1 MWRRRGMI
9 SSWEN
14 PHYLKVNH
22 WRSSERLHS
31 LTTPPVTS
39 VQPPRTLGRRSPSTS
54 PIILLLG
61 SGRSSHRRPVST
73 RLRPTAPARLFRP
86 CSCASID
93 RDATRR
99 DATAGPPACW
109 PAVSRMCV
117 VAELSAPPRI
127 TPSIT
132 SRRTRRQTPLR
143 FLASPLLRREGSSEL
158 REHIQRPPSSCAKAV
173 ASAAAFLSG
182 QLSVPP
188 PVTTTPLTLED
199 SRSLNFLWLLLPPAA
214 PISFRGT
221 RGRGGV

>member
-1 MWRRRGMI
+1 LGHFQPFRSRHLASVRNCIQTRMWRRRGMI

-99 DATAGPPACW
+99 DG
-109 PAVSRMCV
+109 
-117 VAELSAPPRI
+117 
-127 TPSIT
+127 
-132 SRRTRRQTPLR
+132 
-143 FLASPLLRREGSSEL
+143 
-158 REHIQRPPSSCAKAV
+158 RPPS
-173 ASAAAFLSG
+173 
-182 QLSVPP
+182 
-188 PVTTTPLTLED
+188 
-199 SRSLNFLWLLLPPAA
+199 LLAGCLANVC
-214 PISFRGT
+214 G
-221 RGRGGV
+221 GGVICSSKDNPFDH